1 MFLLL
6 ICYYCGYQGTEETI
20 ERMKTGVEKKTEH
33 IRLLVKV
40 SRSSPEFKSIGSV
53 LLHAIPYFSKYL
65 SLGLSMANLAPLHS
79 LVMPLLSRH
88 VGLNL

>member
-20 ERMKTGVEKKTEH
+20 ERIEKKTEH

-53 LLHAIPYFSKYL
+53 LLHAIPYFLKYL

>member
-1 MFLLL
+1 MPLCTHIHSSAQIMFLLL

-20 ERMKTGVEKKTEH
+20 EWMKTGVEKKTEH

-53 LLHAIPYFSKYL
+53 CFCYRLFLTFRNTFHQDRSWQILP
-65 SLGLSMANLAPLHS
+65 P
-79 LVMPLLSRH
+79 
-88 VGLNL
+88 